1 MKLSVSLPA
10 EDVEVLD
17 EYARSSGLASRSA
30 VVQHAIRMLRGSALD
45 QDYADAWNEWE
56 SSGEQ
61 AAWDGTA
68 ADGLVDGAR

>member
-1 MKLSVSLPA
+1 M
-10 EDVEVLD
+10 LD

-68 ADGLVDGAR
+68 ADGLVDAAR

>member
-1 MKLSVSLPA
+1 M
-10 EDVEVLD
+10 LD

-30 VVQHAIRMLRGSALD
+30 VVQYAIRMLRGSALD